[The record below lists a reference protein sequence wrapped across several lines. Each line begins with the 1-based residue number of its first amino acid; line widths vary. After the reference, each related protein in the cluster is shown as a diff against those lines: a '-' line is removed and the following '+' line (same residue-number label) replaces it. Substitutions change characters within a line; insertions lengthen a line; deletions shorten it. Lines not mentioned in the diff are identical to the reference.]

1 MSVVGIALRGFGK
14 ALKKGIG
21 KVGKMSDKTAG
32 TVGMGGT
39 VIAVVG
45 GAEAIKRKNKKARNT
60 KKKKSK

>member
-1 MSVVGIALRGFGK
+1 MGIFGIAKKGFGI
-14 ALKKGIG
+14 AKKIA
-21 KVGKMSDKTAG
+21 KMSDKTAG

-45 GAEAIKRKNKKARNT
+45 GAEAIKRKNKKARNA

>member
-32 TVGMGGT
+32 TVGMVGT
-39 VIAVVG
+39 VGAVVG
-45 GAEAIKRKNKKARNT
+45 GAEAIKRKNKKARAT
-60 KKKKSK
+60 K